1 MYASVMIPSLS
12 ISRISRREE
21 KSKQNSTESS
31 IPLAI
36 RERSRTHKT
45 RSVSSAEHV
54 MSRSFP
60 LLPPPTQPPLSK
72 IPCPK
77 IADKCI
83 CFVTSYFCKSVSVA
97 RCYLVSDL
105 F

>member
-1 MYASVMIPSLS
+1 MK
-12 ISRISRREE
+12 RR
-21 KSKQNSTESS
+21 KSKQNSTDSN

-36 RERSRTHKT
+36 RERSRTHRT

-54 MSRSFP
+54 MSRSFH
-60 LLPPPTQPPLSK
+60 LHPPSTTTTFSK

-83 CFVTSYFCKSVSVA
+83 CFVTSYFYQDCFCCSVS
-97 RCYLVSDL
+97 
-105 F
+105 FG